1 MSARAALF
9 SVEDSC
15 SCSSEDR
22 PDKVEEEKKK
32 NKWLCREGKKAKVRV
47 AGNI

>member
-32 NKWLCREGKKAKVRV
+32 INGYAEKERKLK
-47 AGNI
+47 